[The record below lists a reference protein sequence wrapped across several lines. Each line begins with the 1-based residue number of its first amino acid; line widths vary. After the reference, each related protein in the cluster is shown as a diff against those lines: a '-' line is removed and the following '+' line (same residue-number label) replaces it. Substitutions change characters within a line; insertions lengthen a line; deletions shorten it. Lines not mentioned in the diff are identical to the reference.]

1 VKRGS
6 ADRPIPCRPTPETG
20 RTERQDGQAACKP
33 GSVRRPAEAER
44 GAIIPLGR
52 SSRIASRDQPGRNA
66 ESRLPALSSR
76 RPSLFGLAPG
86 GACHAGPVARP
97 AVRSYRT
104 LSPLPPDRGPEA
116 VCFLWRYP
124 SGRPGRALPAASTP
138 WSPDFPPE
146 GHEVPPAIA
155 RLPDRT
161 PSYRTE
167 PGRDSCAKI
176 SPERRDTPRSGLRGP
191 GGEIAPH

>member
-1 VKRGS
+1 MPSHPG
-6 ADRPIPCRPTPETG
+6 G
-20 RTERQDGQAACKP
+20 RQDPPPLPGRRKGGQAACKP
-33 GSVRRPAEAER
+33 GSVPRPANRPDERSFLWDGPCDPPHATNPDGARSRACRSLAGPAPVPIRSCSRRGLPCRSCRQAR
-44 GAIIPLGR
+44 GAL
-52 SSRIASRDQPGRNA
+52 
-66 ESRLPALSSR
+66 LPHPFTL
-76 RPSLFGLAPG
+76 
-86 GACHAGPVARP
+86 
-97 AVRSYRT
+97 AVRTPERA
-104 LSPLPPDRGPEA
+104 EA

-167 PGRDSCAKI
+167 PGRDSCAKM

-191 GGEIAPH
+191 GGGIAPH